1 MTDDV
6 KPARALAR
14 CRAALGWAA
23 AFSLPINLLALTTSL
38 YMMQV
43 YDRVLASGSMAT
55 LAYLSLVALAAIAL
69 SGALDHV
76 RARLLGTAADWLDR
90 RIGPA
95 LLGRA
100 VDGALAGRPG
110 QAELLQDLGKLCGVL
125 GSGIVFLFDIPWVPV
140 YLGLIYLLHPLLGR
154 VAAASALLLLGL
166 ALLNDRIA
174 WPALKEATDASLLAR
189 GIVAAAVRNT
199 ETVEAMHLLPG
210 LERRWRRDHGM
221 ALDRQMAAARSASIL
236 LASRAMRQAM
246 QVAILG
252 TGAWLVVSHG
262 MGAGAMLAASL
273 VVGRAVAPLEQAV
286 GGWRQLATG
295 WEAWR
300 RLTAA
305 FDHAPRRD
313 GDALPLPAPAGRLQ
327 VQGIVYRLPGQDRPV
342 LNGVSFEAV
351 PGEAVAVVGPS
362 AAGKSMLA
370 RLAVGLHP
378 PLIGTVRLDGSDLFQ
393 WRRDDI
399 GRHIGYLAQDVGLF
413 AGTVAEN
420 IARMDSPDPQV
431 VVAAARIADCHTMI
445 QRLPKGYDTEIG
457 EGGVFLSGGQ
467 RQRIGLARALYGD
480 PKLVV
485 LDEPNA
491 TLDADGEQALGRAI
505 AALKARRAIVLVICH
520 RPGTLAQADRVVA
533 LREGR
538 VEAFGPRAEVLEALK
553 RRTLHSVTTPARRPA
568 LTSAQTC
575 APARAIAE

>member
-1 MTDDV
+1 MTDDI
-6 KPARALAR
+6 KPALVR

-43 YDRVLASGSMAT
+43 YDRVLASGSLAT
-55 LAYLSLVALAAIAL
+55 LSYLSLIALAAIAL
-69 SGALDHV
+69 SGALDLV
-76 RARLLGTAADWLDR
+76 RARLLATAADWLDR

-95 LLGRA
+95 LLERM
-100 VDGALAGRPG
+100 VDGALAGRAG
-110 QAELLQDLGKLCGVL
+110 QAELLQDLGKLCGAL
-125 GSGIVFLFDIPWVPV
+125 GNGIVFLFDIPWVPV
-140 YLGLIYLLHPLLGR
+140 YLGLIYLLHPLLGH

-174 WPALKEATDASLLAR
+174 RPAVKKATDASLLAR
-189 GIVAAAVRNT
+189 ATVAAAVRNA

-210 LERRWRRDHGM
+210 LERRWSRDHGM
-221 ALDRQMAAARSASIL
+221 ALDQQMAAARSASIL
-236 LASRAMRQAM
+236 LAATRAMRQAM

-252 TGAWLVVSHG
+252 TGAWLVVWHD

-273 VVGRAVAPLEQAV
+273 VVGRALAPLEQAI

-295 WEAWR
+295 WEAWH

-305 FDHAPRRD
+305 FKHQPRRD
-313 GDALPLPAPAGRLQ
+313 GGALPLPTPAGRLQ

-362 AAGKSMLA
+362 AAGKSTLA

-420 IARMDSPDPQV
+420 IARMDSPDPQA
-431 VVAAARIADCHTMI
+431 VVAAARMADCHAMI

-467 RQRIGLARALYGD
+467 RQRIGLARALYGN

-491 TLDADGEQALGRAI
+491 NLDADGEQALARAI
-505 AALKARRAIVLVICH
+505 AALKDRGAIVLVIGH
-520 RPGTLAQADRVVA
+520 RPGTLALADRIVA
-533 LREGR
+533 LRDGR

-553 RRTLHSVTTPARRPA
+553 RRTLHSVTTPAHRPA
-568 LTSAQTC
+568 SGQTP
-575 APARAIAE
+575 APAIAE